1 MSLAEKYIPL
11 VDFLTQALGPNF
23 EIVLHDV
30 TEPDNSIIA
39 IGNSDI
45 SGRKVGGPITD
56 LALKIVNEGLKD
68 KQDYIANYNG
78 SLGNGNLTRS
88 STYFIKNDQ
97 GVIEAALCI
106 NLNIS
111 PLMEARKYM
120 DGFIGNTGTTPQTA
134 NACNGSDLDTAVEV
148 FEHLN
153 ANIDDVIQAI
163 INKVLNDYSVPPERM
178 SVDEKIEVVKK
189 LSAHGLFMLK
199 GGLIEVANRMNISE
213 ATIYRYLNKL
223 KS

>member
-78 SLGNGNLTRS
+78 RLGNGNLTRS

-120 DGFIGNTGTTPQTA
+120 DGFIGNTGTTPQTS
-134 NACNGSDLDTAVEV
+134 NGCNGSDLDTAVEV

-163 INKVLNDYSVPPERM
+163 INKVLNDYSVSPERM

-199 GGLIEVANRMNISE
+199 GGLIEVANRMNLSE